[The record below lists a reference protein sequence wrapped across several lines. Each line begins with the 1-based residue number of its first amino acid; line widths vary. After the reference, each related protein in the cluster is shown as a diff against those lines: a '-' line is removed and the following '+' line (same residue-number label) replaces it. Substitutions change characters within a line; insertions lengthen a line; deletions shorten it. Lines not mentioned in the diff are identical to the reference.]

1 MAGETD
7 KMKGKAKEWAG
18 KATGDKKM
26 ESEGKTDQ
34 AKGDVKGA
42 VKDTKRAAKGVSES
56 LKKG

>member
-1 MAGETD
+1 
-7 KMKGKAKEWAG
+7 
-18 KATGDKKM
+18 M

>member
-18 KATGDKKM
+18 KATGDKRM

-42 VKDTKRAAKGVSES
+42 AKDAKRTAKGISDS